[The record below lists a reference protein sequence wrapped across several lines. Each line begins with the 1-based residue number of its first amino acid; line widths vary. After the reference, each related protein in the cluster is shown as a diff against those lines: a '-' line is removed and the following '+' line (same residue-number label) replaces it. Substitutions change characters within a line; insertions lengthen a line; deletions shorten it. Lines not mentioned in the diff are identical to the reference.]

1 MSYYSLFLVIG
12 MLHVLWLKTLPW
24 RSPLE

>member
-1 MSYYSLFLVIG
+1 